1 MIVCHCG
8 VVSSG
13 DIAETM
19 LAGAR
24 TVAEVCRRT
33 GAAQSCGTCY
43 FSVRQI
49 VCQHEQPTESVAE
62 EAVRAAS

>member
-8 VVSSG
+8 VVSSA
-13 DIAETM
+13 DIAEAM

-24 TVAEVCRRT
+24 TVPEVCERT
-33 GAAQSCGTCY
+33 GAAQNCGTCY
-43 FSVRQI
+43 FSVEQV
-49 VCQHEQPTESVAE
+49 VCQHEQRTEPVAE